1 MLKRVSPQ
9 YQSSSTKDTTRQPV
23 ESFTVK
29 RLAERWSVS
38 ERTIRRRVKAGDI
51 DAFYVGDRLRISRT
65 EIERFERSN
74 RAR

>member
-1 MLKRVSPQ
+1 MLKRSSPQ
-9 YQSSSTKDTTRQPV
+9 FQTPIIKDTARKPV

-51 DAFYVGDRLRISRT
+51 DAFYVGSRLRISRT
-65 EIERFERSN
+65 EVERFERRT
-74 RAR
+74 RA

>member
-1 MLKRVSPQ
+1 MLKRVSPLS
-9 YQSSSTKDTTRQPV
+9 QSSSTKDTTRQSV

-51 DAFYVGDRLRISRT
+51 GAFYVGDRLRISRT

-74 RAR
+74 RTR